1 MPTMPKSR
9 RAARREATRWW
20 GLLALVLLLVGA
32 SGCGSAA
39 PTPTP
44 TKTPKPPDTP
54 TPTATWT
61 PLPPTPTPQPT
72 PTPIGGNLG
81 TPTATP
87 ALTPPAEPPTFP
99 PDVCPLT
106 GLKVEDPKVLERP
119 PLAIKVSNAPA
130 IVRPQSGLSL
140 ADVIVEHYAEANLT
154 RLTAIYLSHDAERV
168 GPVRSGRQIDLEI
181 PAMFQA
187 IFACSGFSPGNIP
200 LFQNSDFAERLIVR
214 DPPWVHQDPFY
225 VIPEEGKPRWHSL
238 YTDTPVL
245 WKWAA
250 DHGVTGRREIVGWAF
265 SEAAPEGGEPAEE
278 IAIVYAAGIVD
289 AEYRYDAQRG
299 LYLRSILGEPH
310 TEALTGEQLTAA
322 NVVVLQAN
330 HVETDILED
339 QFDGG
344 HYSIQ
349 IQLWGQGPGI
359 AFRDG
364 KAYPITWSRPER
376 PDLVRFLDAEGHI
389 FPLKPGNTWL
399 QLVPL
404 GHPVEYGPG
413 GANTAPH

>member
-1 MPTMPKSR
+1 MSPTRFVPHR
-9 RAARREATRWW
+9 RGWHWW
-20 GLLALVLLLVGA
+20 SVLALAVLVAGA
-32 SGCGSAA
+32 SGCSSAV

-44 TKTPKPPDTP
+44 TKTPKPLE

-61 PLPPTPTPQPT
+61 PLPPTSTPLPTA
-72 PTPIGGNLG
+72 TPIGAGLG
-81 TPTATP
+81 TPTPEPVA
-87 ALTPPAEPPTFP
+87 TPPAEPPTLP

-106 GLKVEDPKVLERP
+106 GLPVEDPKVLERP

-140 ADVIVEHYAEANLT
+140 ADVVVEHYAEANLT
-154 RLTAIYLSHDAERV
+154 RLTAIYLSHDAEKV

-200 LFQNSDFAERLIVR
+200 LFQKSDFANRLIVR
-214 DPPWVHQDPFY
+214 DPPWVHQAPFY
-225 VIPEEGKPRWHSL
+225 VIPEAGKPQWHSL
-238 YTDTPVL
+238 YTDTPGL

-250 DHGVTGRREIVGWAF
+250 DRGVSGRREVVGWAF
-265 SEAAPEGGEPAEE
+265 AEEAPAGGEPAES
-278 IAIVYAAGIVD
+278 ITLVYAPGIAD
-289 AEYRYDAQRG
+289 AEYRYDAARG
-299 LYLRSILGEPH
+299 LYVRFILGEPH
-310 TEALTGEQLTAA
+310 VEALTGEPLTAA

-339 QFDGG
+339 QYDGG

-349 IQLWGQGPGI
+349 IQLWGQGPGLV
-359 AFRDG
+359 FRDG
-364 KAYPITWSRPER
+364 RAYPITWSRPER
-376 PDLVRFLDAEGHI
+376 PDLVRFLDAAGRI
-389 FPLKPGNTWL
+389 FPLKPGNTWV

-404 GHPVEYGPG
+404 GHLVEYGRNP
-413 GANTAPH
+413 